1 MEYATN
7 KEIKELLKLRIEQQ
21 KEDWNREYKDINNFK
36 SRTETFLNIHLNK
49 DLFILT
55 TRLDNHIIAT
65 CGLQIFNS
73 LPQCNDQGKI
83 GVICNVYTY
92 KLYRNKGIQTNLFKQ
107 AIKVANKYHLNE
119 LFLSSNNDQAI
130 SIYQKLG
137 FKKSNMIMRLDLK
150 SISFN

>member
-7 KEIKELLKLRIEQQ
+7 KDIKELLKLRIEQQ
-21 KEDWNREYKDINNFK
+21 KEDWNKEYKDVDNFK
-36 SRTETFLNIHLNK
+36 FRSEIFLNQHLNK
-49 DLFILT
+49 DIFILIA
-55 TRLDNHIIAT
+55 RLDNQIIAI

-83 GVICNVYTY
+83 GVICNVYTN
-92 KLYRNKGIQTNLFKQ
+92 KLYRNKGIQTSLLKEV
-107 AIKVANKYHLNE
+107 IIVANEHHLNE
-119 LFLSSNNDQAI
+119 LFLSSNNNQAI

-150 SISFN
+150 RY

>member
-1 MEYATN
+1 M
-7 KEIKELLKLRIEQQ
+7 
-21 KEDWNREYKDINNFK
+21 
-36 SRTETFLNIHLNK
+36 
-49 DLFILT
+49 
-55 TRLDNHIIAT
+55 
-65 CGLQIFNS
+65 
-73 LPQCNDQGKI
+73 PQCNDQGKI

-92 KLYRNKGIQTNLFKQ
+92 KLYRNKGIQTNLLKQ